1 MGWIWFGGTLDGLDW
16 TGSKTRSLPTA
27 EIARDAIQGQSRSF
41 VVVPID
47 AAYITSY

>member
-1 MGWIWFGGTLDGLDW
+1 MAFAQRLLST
-16 TGSKTRSLPTA
+16 KTSSSATA
-27 EIARDAIQGQSRSF
+27 EIARDADDATQGHSRPS